1 MATTSAASTELGD
14 QPVMSSMD
22 RVTLNVGGRIF
33 ITTIGTLVDRS
44 NYFAS
49 LFSGRWAM
57 PKQLDGSIFIDTDP
71 NVFEHVLRYLRRGVF
86 PLAFNKET
94 GHDYKLYIEILSE
107 ARYFQIPKLEKW
119 LEGKCYIHCIEFST
133 TQKRVG
139 PTNLSPSTT
148 TSSWSSDFVTQLL
161 KQETSKRHQY
171 TCPVELQRR
180 HRNDSPYHSPCQQ
193 PKEGVME
200 ILEST
205 EWVEVGKKYT
215 VNEGWCSD
223 EG

>member
-1 MATTSAASTELGD
+1 
-14 QPVMSSMD
+14 MSSMD
-22 RVTLNVGGRIF
+22 RVTLNVGGRKF
-33 ITTIGTLVDRS
+33 LTTIGTLVDRS

-86 PLAFNKET
+86 PLAFDKET

-119 LEGKCYIHCIEFST
+119 LEGKCYIHCVDFST
-133 TQKRVG
+133 AQKRVG
-139 PTNLSPSTT
+139 PVRTKESSSTT
-148 TSSWSSDFVTQLL
+148 TSSWSSDFVTQLV
-161 KQETSKRHQY
+161 KQETSKTHQY
-171 TCPVELQRR
+171 TCRMELHRR
-180 HRNDSPYHSPCQQ
+180 HQNDSPYCYGNHNCQP
-193 PKEGVME
+193 PKDGVID

-215 VNEGWCSD
+215 VHEGWCSD